1 MDSGSAFHKGLSEV
15 ADNFDA
21 FIIDLWGVLHDGTHA
36 YPGAINCLKELKAAN
51 KKIVLLSNAP
61 RLSKKAEIVLQNLGF
76 THDLYDFVLT
86 SGQVT
91 HDYMRVTKNF
101 GENRFY
107 YIGPKKDEDIL
118 DGLQYTRVDDPKNAT
133 FVIVTGFDD
142 FGDELET
149 KLPEAQACLDAGIP
163 MVCANPDRFVVKQ
176 DGRKMLCAGL
186 IAEWYA
192 HNGGRVQYFGKPYN
206 DAYQECF
213 ELIELIDMSK
223 AAAIGDSL
231 HTDIAGA
238 NGHGIFSIF
247 IAGGIHSEALG
258 IEHGQTPE
266 QEKFEKLCNDE
277 GVFPNVVLPTFTW

>member
-1 MDSGSAFHKGLSEV
+1 MESGSIFHEGMEEI
-15 ADNFDA
+15 AENFDA

-36 YPGAINCLKELKAAN
+36 YPGAIDCLKQLKKQD

-61 RLSKKAEIVLQNLGF
+61 RLSYKAEDILSNLGF
-76 THDLYDFVLT
+76 SRDLYDFVLT

-91 HDYMRVTKNF
+91 HDYMKVTKNF

-118 DGLQYTRVDDPKNAT
+118 DGLQYTRVDDPKDAT
-133 FVIVTGFDD
+133 VVIVTGFDD
-142 FGDELET
+142 FGDELES
-149 KLPEAQACLDAGIP
+149 KLPEAQACLDAGVP

-186 IAEWYA
+186 IAEWYH

-238 NGHGIFSIF
+238 NGHGIYSIF
-247 IAGGIHSEALG
+247 VAGGIHAEELG
-258 IEHGQTPE
+258 IEHGERPSRETF
-266 QEKFEKLCNDE
+266 EKFCNKE
-277 GVFPNVVLPTFTW
+277 TVFPNAFIPAFVW